1 MASSVSLEDAGFSIT
16 IKSWMCEAAPNGLG
30 LAGTGFP
37 LALFVVIYAASTNGV
52 DGWRLSVSQTASL
65 LNTSTETVRRSLRY
79 LLDMGLICQST
90 ELLVDCQRGGS
101 PARGYKANMGKV
113 EEVLARRVGREPRW
127 SDFAG
132 EVVEECVET
141 L

>member
-16 IKSWMCEAAPNGLG
+16 IKYWMCEAAPNGLG
-30 LAGTGFP
+30 LAGTGCP
-37 LALFVVIYAASTNGV
+37 LALFAAIYAASANGM

-65 LNTSTETVRRSLRY
+65 LNMSTETVRCSLRY
-79 LLDMGLICQST
+79 LLDRGLICQSP
-90 ELLVDCQRGGS
+90 ELRVDGQRGGS
-101 PARGYKANMGKV
+101 LAEGYTANMDKV
-113 EEVLARRVGREPRW
+113 DEVLARRVGREPRW

-132 EVVEECVET
+132 EVVEECADT